1 MYESYYELHEKPFAL
16 APNPAFLYATQK
28 HHRALTLL
36 QYGLMN
42 QVGFSVVTGAIG
54 SGKTLLLRK
63 LLQQLEDDVTV
74 GMVSHVQC
82 DTFEEMLRWI
92 LLAFELDY
100 RGMDKVELSEVF
112 VQFLIK
118 EYREGRRVVLIID
131 EAQHLGPDALEQLR
145 MLSNV
150 NVDKHQLLQLILVG
164 QPDLLELLQKPEL
177 EQFVQRIG
185 VDFYLE
191 PLDRAEVQGYIQ
203 HRLRVAG
210 GNPELFDEECYDLI
224 WSSTGGVPRLINL
237 LCDMALVYGYAEQ
250 QETIG
255 RHLVEEVIR
264 DKQLGLSPIGKIAK
278 AELAEDD
285 NSAQEDRAGNK
296 MWKYI

>member
-1 MYESYYELHEKPFAL
+1 MYESYYGFHEKPFAL
-16 APNPAFLYATQK
+16 APDPAFLFATQK

-54 SGKTLLLRK
+54 SGKTMLLRK
-63 LLQQLEDDVTV
+63 LLQQLDDDVTV

-100 RGMDKVELSEVF
+100 RGKDKVELSESF
-112 VQFLIK
+112 VEFLIK
-118 EYREGRRVVLIID
+118 EYGEGRRVVLIID
-131 EAQHLGPDALEQLR
+131 EAQHLGPGALEQLR

-164 QPDLLELLQKPEL
+164 QPELLHLLRRPEL

-185 VDFYLE
+185 VDYYLE
-191 PLDRAEVQGYIQ
+191 PLEQDEVKGYIQ

-210 GNPELFDEECYDLI
+210 GDPELFDEDTYELI
-224 WSSTGGVPRLINL
+224 WRSTGGIPRLINL
-237 LCDMALVYGYAEQ
+237 LCDMTLVYGYAEQ
-250 QETIG
+250 KSKIDK
-255 RHLVEEVIR
+255 HLVEDVIR
-264 DKQLGLSPIGKIAK
+264 DKQRGLSPIGKIAQVK
-278 AELAEDD
+278 ADDDD
-285 NSAQEDRAGNK
+285 NSVGVSNRSTAWNNN
-296 MWKYI
+296 

>member
-1 MYESYYELHEKPFAL
+1 MYESYYGFHEKPFAL
-16 APNPAFLYATQK
+16 TPDPAFLFATQK

-63 LLQQLEDDVTV
+63 LLRQLDDDVTV

-100 RGMDKVELSEVF
+100 RDKGKVELSETF
-112 VQFLIK
+112 VEFLIK
-118 EYREGRRVVLIID
+118 EYGEGRRVVLIID
-131 EAQHLGPDALEQLR
+131 EAQHLGPAALEQLR

-164 QPDLLELLQKPEL
+164 QPQLLQLLQRPEL

-185 VDFYLE
+185 VDYYLE
-191 PLDRAEVQGYIQ
+191 PLEQSEVKGYIQ

-210 GNPELFDEECYDLI
+210 GDPELFDEDTYELV
-224 WSSTGGVPRLINL
+224 WRSTGGIPRLINL
-237 LCDMALVYGYAEQ
+237 LCDMTLVYGYAEQ
-250 QETIG
+250 KSKIDKQLIEN
-255 RHLVEEVIR
+255 VIR
-264 DKQLGLSPIGKIAK
+264 DKQRGLSPIGKIAQVNSSD
-278 AELAEDD
+278 DD
-285 NSAQEDRAGNK
+285 NSVDKSNI
-296 MWKYI
+296 KYLEE

>member
-1 MYESYYELHEKPFAL
+1 MYEAFYGFHEKPFAL
-16 APNPAFLYATQK
+16 APDPAFLFATQK

-42 QVGFSVVTGAIG
+42 QVGFSVITGAIG

-63 LLQQLEDDVTV
+63 LLQQLDDDVTV

-100 RGMDKVELSEVF
+100 RSKDKVELSEAF
-112 VQFLIK
+112 VTFLVK
-118 EYREGRRVVLIID
+118 EYAEGRRVVLIID
-131 EAQHLGPDALEQLR
+131 EAQHLGPAALEQLR

-150 NVDKHQLLQLILVG
+150 NVDKHQLLQLVLVG
-164 QPDLLELLQKPEL
+164 QPELLQRLRETEL

-185 VDFYLE
+185 VDYYLE
-191 PLDRAEVQGYIQ
+191 PLDQEEVKGYIQ

-210 GNPELFDEECYDLI
+210 GDPELFEENTYGLI
-224 WSSTGGVPRLINL
+224 WRSTGGVPRLINL
-237 LCDMALVYGYAEQ
+237 LCDMVLVYGYAEQ
-250 QETIG
+250 KNKID
-255 RHLVEEVIR
+255 RHLVESVIQ
-264 DKQLGLSPIGKIAK
+264 DKQRGLSPIGKIAQVTPS
-278 AELAEDD
+278 EDD
-285 NSAQEDRAGNK
+285 NSVRLTDRNSAENNK
-296 MWKYI
+296 S